1 MRYLMFVVML
11 LAVLW
16 SAEGYTMNP
25 PAEGQMHFRIQSLGQ
40 RGYEYSSLW
49 NPLTQVAL
57 LRIGLV
63 LSQADAELI
72 NQSISFGTATEV
84 LFESNDPQASKACN
98 QVNQWHFE
106 YEPGLPNYLMYV
118 ALKGPGC
125 AYVAR
130 SFDNLQVK
138 FSFRGISLPPFVP
151 IDVSIH
157 ISR

>member
-16 SAEGYTMNP
+16 SAEGYTMTP
-25 PAEGQMHFRIQSLGQ
+25 PSEGQMSFRIQSLGEQ
-40 RGYEYSSLW
+40 GYEYSSLW

-63 LSQADAELI
+63 LSTADAELI

-84 LFESNDPQASKACN
+84 LFESNDPQASKSCQ
-98 QVNQWHFE
+98 QVSQWHFE

-125 AYVAR
+125 AVVAKY
-130 SFDNLQVK
+130 FDNLQVQFK
-138 FSFRGISLPPFVP
+138 FRGISLPQFVP
-151 IDVSIH
+151 IDVSVH

>member
-16 SAEGYTMNP
+16 SAEGYTANP
-25 PAEGQMHFRIQSLGQ
+25 STEGRMSFRIQSLGPQ
-40 RGYEYSSLW
+40 GYEYSSLW

-72 NQSISFGTATEV
+72 NQSISFGTAAEV
-84 LFESNDPQASKACN
+84 LFESNDVEARKSCH
-98 QVNQWHFE
+98 QVSQWHFE

-125 AYVAR
+125 ALVAKY
-130 SFDNLQVK
+130 FDKLQVQ
-138 FSFRGISLPPFVP
+138 FLFRRISLPPFVP
-151 IDVSIH
+151 IDVSVH

>member
-11 LAVLW
+11 LVALW
-16 SAEGYTMNP
+16 SVEGYTLNSP
-25 PAEGQMHFRIQSLGQ
+25 QEGQMSFRIQSLGA

-63 LSQADAELI
+63 LSKADVELI
-72 NQSISFGTATEV
+72 NQSISFGTASEV
-84 LFESNDPQASKACN
+84 LFESNDSQSN
-98 QVNQWHFE
+98 QSCQQVSQWHFE

-125 AYVAR
+125 ARVAKY
-130 SFDNLQVK
+130 FDNLQVK
-138 FSFRGISLPPFVP
+138 LRFRGISLPQFVP
-151 IDVSIH
+151 IDVSVN